1 MRRPRVETRD
11 YKDEPV
17 SDEKVAERPLNS
29 QPGTDTLVAALG
41 SDSEMYRT
49 RALSLLSASYSDD
62 DRIYPAVVSGWE
74 EYGYDEAFPDFPMV
88 SHFPIPAG
96 QVAECIELAAKS
108 AASGPLKSKR
118 VRCAGKLLEQLV
130 RHPVEMLK
138 EHAGAIEKVAESAK
152 IFFRVNPKQLRTR
165 IEMSEQPL
173 ESLTEQLDAAVAELT
188 KKPEADA
195 AWIQG
200 RFALE
205 ALRNYHT
212 DTIDMAA
219 AIRLSEPQAA
229 PNPSFWLALESLSI
243 EPQRGLEEQIA
254 VHLHHPEEKVFT
266 TAVEALVRAGT
277 AEAAARLIHAITG
290 APSNNRT
297 WIIRGLQRIRA
308 AGLAEELRKLRAES
322 NDQKIWMMLL
332 VAELNQ
338 LEPASA
344 IHVAGD
350 LSRLLVY
357 SDEITVA
364 SMFLAHQVTDSEE
377 LGTALKAYLLR
388 TRARLK
394 QDIAETKN
402 DARRQARKQRQ
413 KIAKEIVKRHRS
425 N

>member
-1 MRRPRVETRD
+1 M
-11 YKDEPV
+11 
-17 SDEKVAERPLNS
+17 SDEQMAGMPENS
-29 QPGTDTLVAALG
+29 QPGTDALVAALG
-41 SDSEMYRT
+41 SDSEMYRS
-49 RALSLLSASYSDD
+49 RALALLSASYCED
-62 DRIYPAVVSGWE
+62 DRVYPAVVSGWE
-74 EYGYDEAFPDFPMV
+74 EHGYDEAFPDFPMV
-88 SHFPIPAG
+88 SHFPIPSG
-96 QVAECIELAAKS
+96 QVAGCIDLAARS

-130 RHPVEMLK
+130 LHPVAMLK
-138 EHAGAIEKVAESAK
+138 EHADAIEKAAESAK
-152 IFFRVNPKQLRTR
+152 IFFRVHPERLRTR
-165 IEMSEQPL
+165 IEMSGQTL
-173 ESLTEQLDAAVAELT
+173 ESLTQQLDSAVAELT
-188 KKPEADA
+188 ETPEADA
-195 AWIQG
+195 AWLQG

-205 ALRNYHT
+205 ALRGHHP
-212 DTIDMAA
+212 DAIDMAA
-219 AIRLSEPQAA
+219 AIRLSQPLSA
-229 PNPSFWLALESLSI
+229 PNPSFWLALESLAMQPES
-243 EPQRGLEEQIA
+243 GLEEHIA
-254 VHLHHPEEKVFT
+254 AHLHHPEEKVFT

-277 AEAAARLIHAITG
+277 AEAAARLIHAISG

-308 AGLAEELRKLRAES
+308 VGLAEELRKLRAES

-338 LEPASA
+338 LESASA

-364 SMFLAHQVTDSEE
+364 SMFLAHQICESEE
-377 LGTALKAYLLR
+377 LATALKAYLLR
-388 TRARLK
+388 TRSRLK

-413 KIAKEIVKRHRS
+413 KLAGDAVKRYRR